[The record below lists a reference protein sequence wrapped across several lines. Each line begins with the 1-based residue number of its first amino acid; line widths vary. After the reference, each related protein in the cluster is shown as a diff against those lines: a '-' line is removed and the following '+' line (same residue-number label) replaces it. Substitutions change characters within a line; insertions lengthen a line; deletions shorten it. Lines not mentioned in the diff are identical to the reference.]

1 MHPVSEKAVIAVQSV
16 IVVVALVGNSLV
28 CAVILKNR
36 GMRTT
41 MNVLL
46 LNLAIAD
53 ITVVVFFASRFTL
66 IHAYNHP
73 DGKVGTILCKLLT
86 GGTFGWIGSCASV
99 FTMVAIAIERY
110 YAVTR
115 PLGNRATF
123 TKDSLKVIISA
134 SWIFGSILCLP
145 DFLVKDFCKSY
156 RACVA
161 NWPSAHAWMPKAYSL
176 LWTVLLTAIPVSVM
190 TVLYSRV
197 ILTLW
202 VKPSQATG
210 NDPSDQGRS
219 RVRKRVTTM
228 VLVVSVIFAFCW
240 ITEST
245 DYTLLMFFP
254 KLALGN
260 ATHVISSTL
269 IMFNSSINPIVY
281 ALISHR
287 FRDEVIRMI
296 RVTRTRIP
304 KRPAIKI
311 SRENKSCYN
320 PAAEDEP
327 NCGCHCN
334 MDQKEHCRRSRRNPA
349 RRAFFTNR
357 VYVQSDPR
365 T

>member
-1 MHPVSEKAVIAVQSV
+1 MTAPLLPVYMDPVSEKAVIAVQSV
-16 IVVVALVGNSLV
+16 IAVVALVGNSLV
-28 CAVILKNR
+28 L
-36 GMRTT
+36 
-41 MNVLL
+41 
-46 LNLAIAD
+46 
-53 ITVVVFFASRFTL
+53 VVFFASRFTL

-110 YAVTR
+110 YAV
-115 PLGNRATF
+115 
-123 TKDSLKVIISA
+123 IISA

-161 NWPSAHAWMPKAYSL
+161 NWPSAHAWMPKAYGL
-176 LWTVLLTAIPVSVM
+176 LWTVLLTAIPVSVI

-202 VKPSQATG
+202 
-210 NDPSDQGRS
+210 GRS

-320 PAAEDEP
+320 PQNTKP
-327 NCGCHCN
+327 NN
-334 MDQKEHCRRSRRNPA
+334 
-349 RRAFFTNR
+349 F
-357 VYVQSDPR
+357 
-365 T
+365 

>member
-1 MHPVSEKAVIAVQSV
+1 MDPVSEKAVIAVQSV

-41 MNVLL
+41 MNCLL

-53 ITVVVFFASRFTL
+53 ITVVAFFASRFIL

-73 DGKVGTILCKLLT
+73 DGKVGTVLCKLLT

-99 FTMVAIAIERY
+99 FTLVAIAIERY
-110 YAVTR
+110 YAVIR

-123 TKDSLKVIISA
+123 TKYSLKIIIPV
-134 SWIFGSILCLP
+134 SWIFGIILCLP

-161 NWPSAHAWMPKAYSL
+161 NWPPAHAWMPKAYIL
-176 LWTVLLTAIPVSVM
+176 LWTILIAAIPVSVM

-197 ILTLW
+197 VFTLW
-202 VKPSQATG
+202 LKPSQAIVH
-210 NDPSDQGRS
+210 DPSEQGRS

-240 ITEST
+240 ITECT
-245 DYTLLMFFP
+245 DYTLLVFFP

-287 FRDEVIRMI
+287 FRDEIIRMI
-296 RVTRTRIP
+296 RVTHRTRIR
-304 KRPAIKI
+304 KRPEFKI
-311 SRENKSCYN
+311 SCENKASSN
-320 PAAEDEP
+320 QTAEDEP
-327 NCGCHCN
+327 NRN
-334 MDQKEHCRRSRRNPA
+334 MDNKENCARSRRNPTRSA
-349 RRAFFTNR
+349 LFANCVAVENVTE
-357 VYVQSDPR
+357 